1 MKYRYLFGPV
11 PSRRLGVSLGIDLV
25 PHKTCSLNCI
35 YCECGATTDLTVER
49 REYVPT
55 DRVIA
60 ELDEFLED
68 KPALDY
74 ITFSGSGEPTLHSGI
89 GTILRHIR
97 EHHPAYRTA
106 LLTNGCL
113 FYQKEVRDEVM
124 DADVII
130 PSLDAATDRIF
141 KRIDRPHRSLDIED
155 IISGLISL
163 RKEFTGEIWLEMF
176 IVPGINDTDEELAA
190 LRNALE
196 KIRPDKIQLNTLDRP
211 GVVDWI
217 RAATAEEL
225 ARVVASLHVPGT
237 EQIGRPAS
245 RTEIP
250 SFSGDI
256 RDTIL
261 QTIRRRP
268 CTVDDLAAML
278 GLHPNEVN
286 KYIQVLVEDGD
297 IVEKR
302 EERGIF
308 FMAV

>member
-1 MKYRYLFGPV
+1 MNYRYLFGPV

-55 DRVIA
+55 DRVLA
-60 ELDEFLED
+60 ELDDFLKD

-89 GTILRHIR
+89 GAIIKHIR
-97 EHHPAYRTA
+97 VHYPAYRIA
-106 LLTNGCL
+106 VLTNGCL
-113 FYQKEVRDEVM
+113 FYTKSVRDEVL

-130 PSLDAATDRIF
+130 PSLDAATDRVF
-141 KRIDRPHRSLDIED
+141 RRIDRPHRNLDIGK

-163 RKEFTGEIWLEMF
+163 REEFSGDIWLEVF

-190 LRNALE
+190 LKSAIG
-196 KIRPDKIQLNTLDRP
+196 KIRPEKIQINTLDRP

-217 RAATAEEL
+217 RPATAEEL
-225 ARVVASLHVPGT
+225 AHVVASLHMPGA
-237 EQIGRPAS
+237 ELIGRPAS

-256 RDTIL
+256 RDAVL

-268 CTVDDLAAML
+268 CTVDDLAAMF
-278 GLHPNEVN
+278 GLHPNEIN
-286 KYIQVLVEDGD
+286 KYIQVLLEDGE
-297 IVEKR
+297 IVERR

-308 FMAV
+308 FVVA